1 MAVDHDSAGTS
12 ARTDSQTTTTDTSPG
27 IPADQFQAILDK
39 LELLRREVLNL
50 PHEILIP
57 PERHD
62 NRQRYAMHLVL
73 DYALAAVT
81 GDDTPMPPLAEA
93 IQGLNSRERWEIE
106 RDNAADAELL
116 KTFAEFEDAE
126 KVFLTAPEADQGAAN
141 DSVTAA
147 ATKLS
152 GMTAYTLPGLAA
164 KLKVLANDADTL
176 NGPDW
181 TEALI
186 RGVAADAERLAM
198 TGRAAA

>member
-1 MAVDHDSAGTS
+1 MTP
-12 ARTDSQTTTTDTSPG
+12 TTTPTDTSPG

-39 LELLRREVLNL
+39 LELLRREVLDL
-50 PHEILIP
+50 PCEILIP

-62 NRQRYAMHLVL
+62 NRQRYAMHLAL

-126 KVFLTAPEADQGAAN
+126 KVFLAAPEPDQGAAN
-141 DSVTAA
+141 ERVTTA
-147 ATKLS
+147 ATKLAS
-152 GMTAYTLPGLAA
+152 VPALTLPGLAA
-164 KLKVLANDADTL
+164 KLNVLVNDADTL

-186 RGVAADAERLAM
+186 RGAAADAERLAM

>member
-1 MAVDHDSAGTS
+1 MNTA
-12 ARTDSQTTTTDTSPG
+12 DTSPG

-50 PHEILIP
+50 PHEILFP
-57 PERHD
+57 PEPHD
-62 NRQRYAMHLVL
+62 NRQRYAMYFVL

-81 GDDTPMPPLAEA
+81 GDRAPMPPLAEA

-141 DSVTAA
+141 ERVTTA
-147 ATKLS
+147 ATKL
-152 GMTAYTLPGLAA
+152 AAVPALTLPGLAA
-164 KLKVLANDADTL
+164 KLKVLANDAAVT
-176 NGPDW
+176 NGPEW
-181 TEALI
+181 TEDLI
-186 RGVAADAERLAM
+186 RGAAADAERLAM
-198 TGRAAA
+198 TGRAEA

>member
-1 MAVDHDSAGTS
+1 MTE
-12 ARTDSQTTTTDTSPG
+12 TTTPSPG

-62 NRQRYAMHLVL
+62 NRQRYAMHLAL

-81 GDDTPMPPLAEA
+81 EDDTPMPPLAEA

-116 KTFAEFEDAE
+116 KTFAEFEAAE
-126 KVFLTAPEADQGAAN
+126 RVFMASPETEEGIAADGLV
-141 DSVTAA
+141 SAA
-147 ATKLS
+147 ATKIT
-152 GMTAYTLPGLAA
+152 GIQARTFPGLVA
-164 KLKVLANDADTL
+164 KLKVLANDAETL
-176 NGPDW
+176 AGADW
-181 TEALI
+181 TEDLV
-186 RGVAADAERLAM
+186 RGLVADAERLAM
-198 TGRAAA
+198 TGRADA